1 MQHNRKL
8 LAIFFSVIALCAFAF
23 AGCHRHI
30 HEIRYKNPTCTE
42 AGFYED
48 FCPNCGYIH
57 ESYQTAPALGH
68 NYDGG
73 YCENCGE
80 PDPNDTSL
88 SNDAQSKV
96 RLSADGTLSWTKLK
110 NATKYELIIT
120 TTDSDEPKV
129 YTFPKKQGS
138 AKLDDLG
145 GMDDY
150 GDKIYFPTGRTFA
163 RFVHYEIYTETI
175 EGEKIE
181 QEVPMTEQADEFRVL
196 KRNGVY
202 ELERLGYAD
211 ENLTLSGFYSE
222 AKQGESGEYFL
233 YEVPLNEKNENV
245 KVNLTKQVKLAA
257 GNKAAYYRTAEDR
270 VGSQN
275 AISSFDWNYMNFPA
289 GATTIYMRLTLAG
302 GGYKDYNLC
311 VYGLRHLE
319 IARYAVT
326 SNIYRQEVGT
336 KFTCLEGDILTSED
350 VCRGLR
356 LDTYY
361 LRDSEYNYLGKV
373 ECDYYKSTFSGA
385 DYTVTYS
392 GISSGIELYFHTDPS
407 LKSLCDEVKEAS
419 NTYLVREVWQNNDLK
434 GFNLIYKTSS
444 TATEAVIPA
453 DINGRNILAVDFEY
467 AQVNTISI
475 IGTVYNLPKLTLNL
489 NVTTINLGDV
499 RQISTG
505 AFVGANSNLV
515 INCAFGEDRAQY
527 FEAKWNYKEPLNQ
540 YSTAKFTTN
549 YYVQ

>member
-8 LAIFFSVIALCAFAF
+8 LATFLLSAVALCAFVF
-23 AGCHRHI
+23 GGCHRHI
-30 HEIRYKNPTCTE
+30 HETRYIQATCTQ

-57 ESYQTAPALGH
+57 ESYQTSPALGH

-80 PDPNDTSL
+80 PDPNDSSL
-88 SNDAQSKV
+88 SNDTQSKV
-96 RLSADGTLSWTKLK
+96 KLSADGTLSWTKLK

-120 TTDSDEPKV
+120 TTGSDEPTV

-145 GMDDY
+145 GNDDY
-150 GDKIYFPTGRTFA
+150 GNKVYFPTGRTFA
-163 RFVHYEIYTETI
+163 QFVHYEIYTETV

-196 KRNGVY
+196 KRNGVF
-202 ELERLGYAD
+202 ELERLGYSD

-222 AKQGESGEYFL
+222 AREGESGEYYL

-245 KVNLTKQVKLAA
+245 KVNLPKQVKLAA
-257 GNKAAYYRTAEDR
+257 GNRAAYYRTAEDR
-270 VGSQN
+270 TGNQN

-311 VYGLRHLE
+311 VYGLRNLE
-319 IARYAVT
+319 ITRYSV
-326 SNIYRQEVGT
+326 SSLNSRQEVGT
-336 KFTCLEGDILTSED
+336 KFTCLEGDIISSED

-361 LRDSEYNYLGKV
+361 LRDSDYNYLGKV
-373 ECDYYKSTFSGA
+373 ECNYFESTFSGA

-392 GISSGIELYFHTDPS
+392 GSGNGVELYFYTTDIKP
-407 LKSLCDEVKEAS
+407 LCDEVKEAS
-419 NTYLVREVWQNNDLK
+419 NTYLVREVWSNNDLR
-434 GFNLIYKTSS
+434 GYDLVYKTSS
-444 TATEAVIPA
+444 TATEAVIPT
-453 DINGRNILAVDFEY
+453 DIYGKNILSADFEY
-467 AQVNTISI
+467 AQVNTIT
-475 IGTVYNLPKLTLNL
+475 IGDVHTLPKLTLNI
-489 NVTTINLGDV
+489 NVTTINLGDIHS
-499 RQISTG
+499 ISAG

-515 INCAFGEDRAQY
+515 INCAFNEEQAQY
-527 FEAKWNYKEPLNQ
+527 FETKWNYKEPLNQ

-549 YYVQ
+549 YNVQ